1 MKNSYFYQ
9 NSLANIYAK
18 PSVKS
23 EVTSQ
28 ILYGEKFKILNRKSG
43 WVKILTVYDN
53 YYGYIQLTKFINK
66 FQPSHKI
73 YKSKTRI
80 FKKVKK
86 KFYASKNFLY
96 FASKISLK
104 NFDKKFAQFEKNKWV
119 KIKDIKPLNYYEKNF
134 IKISKIF
141 LNSKYLWGGKTSDGI
156 DCSALVQIYFFFNNI
171 FFPRDTKDQIKFIRK
186 IKNHKLYKKNILLYW
201 KGHVAI
207 CLNKSSLIHA
217 YGPKKKV
224 VIMKKN
230 KTINEI
236 KKNVN
241 LNLEKI

>member
-119 KIKDIKPLNYYEKNF
+119 KIKDIKPLNYYEKNLLNHRILEEIVHLITKQLHRHLESQEF
-134 IKISKIF
+134 LHPSKKQNIDHLLQTPWHIS
-141 LNSKYLWGGKTSDGI
+141 
-156 DCSALVQIYFFFNNI
+156 Q
-171 FFPRDTKDQIKFIRK
+171 
-186 IKNHKLYKKNILLYW
+186 
-201 KGHVAI
+201 
-207 CLNKSSLIHA
+207 
-217 YGPKKKV
+217 
-224 VIMKKN
+224 M
-230 KTINEI
+230 
-236 KKNVN
+236 
-241 LNLEKI
+241 